1 MGKMIYRYV
10 VLVTHLILLA
20 LMLTNPAITRAAECP
35 KIDHAHAAWNVLLQR
50 WVRDGRV
57 AYSAIKQEVG
67 APLEAYLEELSA
79 TCALNYEKWSRNER
93 LAFWI
98 NAYNAYTVKL
108 IVDHYPI
115 QSIRKIGF
123 LPGAA
128 FRRRFVPMLGLK
140 GEIISLNDIEHGTL
154 RADFREPRIHFALVC
169 ASVGCPVLNNEAYRA
184 KDLDRQLDEQARLFL
199 SDTSKNRFDPAT
211 NTLHLSPIFD
221 WFRADF
227 TAVAGTIVAYVA
239 RYLNDP
245 RISNPDVKIKYT
257 DYDWSLNDQ
266 TKAR

>member
-1 MGKMIYRYV
+1 MGKLIYRYV

-20 LMLTNPAITRAAECP
+20 MMLTNPAITRAAECP
-35 KIDHAHAAWNVLLQR
+35 KIDHAHGAWNALLQR

-79 TCALNYEKWSRNER
+79 ACALNYEKWSRNER

-115 QSIRKIGF
+115 QSIR
-123 LPGAA
+123 
-128 FRRRFVPMLGLK
+128 
-140 GEIISLNDIEHGTL
+140 TL

-169 ASVGCPVLNNEAYRA
+169 ASVGCPVLSNEAYRA

-227 TAVAGTIVAYVA
+227 AAVAGTVVAYVA
-239 RYLNDP
+239 QYLNDP
-245 RISNPDVKIKYT
+245 RISKPDVKIKYT
-257 DYDWSLNDQ
+257 DYDWSLNDL
-266 TKAR
+266 TNAR